1 MHAGYYEWKINYTWP
16 YITRF
21 TILPKCGITK
31 QTSLALLQMQYES
44 QGNEVSKQWASLCSV
59 QKNTLKEVAKS
70 VQNNINQ

>member
-44 QGNEVSKQWASLCSV
+44 QGNEVSKQ
-59 QKNTLKEVAKS
+59 
-70 VQNNINQ
+70 